1 LAQFRADGAETWRSN
16 AYRWANH
23 MLTEIGPH
31 NLNGKASRLGSRQ
44 MAMEFMA
51 KLKARRTVRKPTGG
65 GKLGPAFV
73 SNEGSKKHC
82 QLNPIWAADAF
93 EGRWV
98 DVPDDAVITELNR
111 AGRTMIW
118 PYTADRGTDHPH
130 TEIRSCVPKTL
141 SVDNATES
149 PKLAE

>member
-1 LAQFRADGAETWRSN
+1 MEIERLPLGQSHADRNRAAQFKWK
-16 AYRWANH
+16 
-23 MLTEIGPH
+23 
-31 NLNGKASRLGSRQ
+31 GKPPGLPPE